1 MAYLFTDKIAGITH
15 KKEESIMAEPTLY
28 FGGPILTMEEGPI
41 PQAVLVDHGVVAAVG
56 ERDLLRRRAGS
67 CREVDLEGRAL
78 LPAFLDGHSH
88 LTAYANSLCLV
99 ALEGAK
105 SPQEVLDLLR
115 SGLQTAPL
123 PDGAWAMGFGYDHNQ
138 FPSRQHPTRELLD
151 QVCPHRPLLITHASG
166 HMGVLNSAA
175 LAALGIDASTPDPVG
190 GRIGRLEG
198 SREPSGYLEEAAFT
212 QATARVPPISRDQLL
227 SALEKAQN
235 RYLAAGITTIQ
246 DGRTGP
252 ADWALLQEFAQ
263 KGRLRADVVCY
274 PPLQEDGSFPF
285 PIQREYR
292 RRLRIGGG
300 KIFLDGSPQG
310 RTAWLSAP
318 YLHADD
324 GYRGYG
330 LYEDRQVLA
339 FARAAYRDGFQLLAH
354 CNGDAA
360 AQQFID
366 ACTAAQR
373 EFPHHH
379 PRPVLV
385 HGQLLRKDQLPA
397 MASLGMIASFFVA
410 HTYYWGDIHLENLGR
425 ERASRISPAR
435 SAVEAGVVETFH
447 QDTPVLPP
455 DMLTTLWCAVQR
467 VTRKGVLLDGEECL
481 SPLEALKAITIHAAW
496 QYGEEDRKGSIRP
509 GKLADLVILDQNP
522 LAVEPDRLP
531 SLQVLETIKEGET
544 VFSR

>member
-1 MAYLFTDKIAGITH
+1 
-15 KKEESIMAEPTLY
+15 
-28 FGGPILTMEEGPI
+28 
-41 PQAVLVDHGVVAAVG
+41 
-56 ERDLLRRRAGS
+56 
-67 CREVDLEGRAL
+67 
-78 LPAFLDGHSH
+78 
-88 LTAYANSLCLV
+88 
-99 ALEGAK
+99 
-105 SPQEVLDLLR
+105 
-115 SGLQTAPL
+115 
-123 PDGAWAMGFGYDHNQ
+123 MGFGYDHNQ

-227 SALEKAQN
+227 SALEEAQN

-318 YLHADD
+318 YLHGDD

-366 ACTAAQR
+366 ACTAAQE

-410 HTYYWGDIHLENLGR
+410 HTYYWGDVHLQNLGLK
-425 ERASRISPAR
+425 RANRISPAR
-435 SAVEAGVVETFH
+435 TAGKLGVTYTFH

-455 DMLTTLWCAVQR
+455 NMIDTVWCAVNR
-467 VTRKGVLLDGEECL
+467 VTKDGLTLGECERVT
-481 SPLEALKAITIHAAW
+481 PL
-496 QYGEEDRKGSIRP
+496 
-509 GKLADLVILDQNP
+509 
-522 LAVEPDRLP
+522 LP
-531 SLQVLETIKEGET
+531 S
-544 VFSR
+544 RR